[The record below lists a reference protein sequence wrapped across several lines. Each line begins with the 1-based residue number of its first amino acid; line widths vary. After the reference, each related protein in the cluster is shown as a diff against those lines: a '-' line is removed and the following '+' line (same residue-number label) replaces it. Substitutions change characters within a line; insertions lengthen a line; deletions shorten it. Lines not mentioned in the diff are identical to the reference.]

1 MSRVEE
7 GCTREDAHTA
17 LSDYYD
23 PLPANWRLLTCYLL
37 LAQADG
43 RVDGGIIETG
53 KPVKQIR
60 VDIRIA
66 CEEGVQLR
74 SLARDLSHQHLVLR
88 GHGQFR
94 WIGVRVDIFR

>member
-7 GCTREDAHTA
+7 SCTREDARTP
-17 LSDYYD
+17 LFDYCD
-23 PLPANWRLLTCYLL
+23 SLPTDWRLLTGYLL
-37 LAQADG
+37 LSQADG

-53 KPVKQIR
+53 KLVKQIR

>member
-7 GCTREDAHTA
+7 GCTREDARTA
-17 LSDYYD
+17 LFNYCDS
-23 PLPANWRLLTCYLL
+23 LPADWRLLTGYLL

-53 KPVKQIR
+53 KPVKQVR
-60 VDIRIA
+60 VDVRIA

-74 SLARDLSHQHLVLR
+74 SFALR
-88 GHGQFR
+88 AMTETVGESAESSS
-94 WIGVRVDIFR
+94 WSS

>member
-1 MSRVEE
+1 M
-7 GCTREDAHTA
+7 REDARTA
-17 LSDYYD
+17 LFDYCD
-23 PLPANWRLLTCYLL
+23 SLPVDWCLLTDCLL

-53 KPVKQIR
+53 KPAKQIR
-60 VDIRIA
+60 VDVWIA

-74 SLARDLSHQHLVLR
+74 SLARDLGHQHLVLR